1 MKASFP
7 RALEIEAYAFSTL
20 ADAIE
25 PQLQEL
31 SGDTA
36 TPPRERRAPHKPS
49 GKTTCPDHDSDPGS
63 TSHWRTP
70 IRRCAGSSGYWRGKT
85 MEVEMPQEAIEVAR
99 AKTPTSLLFR
109 YF

>member
-1 MKASFP
+1 MKAASDKCKSNRRARFP

-31 SGDTA
+31 SSGDTA

-49 GKTTCPDHDSDPGS
+49 GKTNVPRS
-63 TSHWRTP
+63 
-70 IRRCAGSSGYWRGKT
+70 
-85 MEVEMPQEAIEVAR
+85 
-99 AKTPTSLLFR
+99 
-109 YF
+109 